1 MITVTIVGVD
11 LGTRRIAAACP
22 DVRFVWSTHLQGAAD
37 RRAYPSEVEAG
48 FVLGTRLKQAME
60 DHRFPSK
67 GLPLLFVA
75 ERPFL
80 RTARPNVQTAV
91 GMALS
96 AGAALGQLPGR
107 VSLVRHPSMWKKALC
122 GNGNASKDDVRQFVT
137 EREPAL
143 AALCGEDEDR
153 YDALGIALAGAAL
166 ASDGGL

>member
-1 MITVTIVGVD
+1 MITVTIVGID
-11 LGTRRIAAACP
+11 LGTRRIAASC
-22 DVRFVWSTHLQGAAD
+22 VETGFVWSTHLQGAAD
-37 RRAYPSEVEAG
+37 RRTYPSEVEAG
-48 FVLGTRLKQAME
+48 FVLGLRLKMAIE
-60 DHRFPSK
+60 DHHFPTG

-122 GNGNASKDDVRQFVT
+122 GNGNADKAEVRRVVT

-153 YDALGIALAGAAL
+153 YDSLGIALASAQL